1 MDEADEKKTNNTAI
15 ANERRKQTRQ
25 ATIDR
30 HASMHCFTRDLSIN
44 LNSQHK
50 RDWVNRLFLESKW
63 LYNAYLAQRKEEGKF
78 KNIDTKN
85 TVTPVKV
92 GDHFEDRWIVNAS
105 SQIRQQ
111 ILTRI
116 KTNMRS
122 AYSNYES
129 GNIKS
134 YDMKFITACNSVP
147 LKAGRWMDDDDKTA
161 VTFKINRK
169 KNRIKLQGCPFLI
182 RINGGKQIPDDA
194 EIASGNIVRR
204 RDGRLYLQVTYFVP
218 FEDDEDSCERDFYD
232 SVDGLDGVGLDF
244 GIKHNVTL
252 SDGRTFDWC
261 FEDSDVYKDAQRRNQ
276 LFREWHR
283 RKYGWARSSRACLD
297 IMAREGARLER
308 RKRDA
313 VNQFVGLLRREFGYV
328 VVQDEQVA
336 SWQSGKYG
344 SDVALSVMG
353 RVLEKLKEASSTVVV
368 GAFERS
374 TGCCPD
380 CGFVLPG
387 KLGLDVRSWTCPS
400 CGCVHDRDVASARWM
415 LVSGSA
421 RVLYPDYP
429 SAMDEELFR
438 RLVHI

>member
-1 MDEADEKKTNNTAI
+1 MDEADEKKANTAI
-15 ANERRKQTRQ
+15 VNERRKQTRQ

-30 HASMHCFTRDLSIN
+30 HASMRCFTRDLSIN
-44 LNSQHK
+44 LNSQRK
-50 RDWVNRLFLESKW
+50 RDWINRLFLESKW

-85 TVTPVKV
+85 TVIPVKV
-92 GDHFEDRWIVNAS
+92 GDRFEDRWIVNVS
-105 SQIRQQ
+105 SQVRQQ

-218 FEDDEDSCERDFYD
+218 FEDDEDSRERDFYD

-261 FEDSDVYKDAQRRNQ
+261 FEDSDAYKDAQRRNQ
-276 LFREWHR
+276 LFRERHR
-283 RKYGWARSSRACLD
+283 CKYGWAVQGQAPAPLLLAPRPAPRPARRGGGNPRDIRLRCDRPRPEAPQRRPRSRPRHDRCAVDAHGHHSRHDCEERAD
-297 IMAREGARLER
+297 EVRERVDEGAGTRAG
-308 RKRDA
+308 DA
-313 VNQFVGLLRREFGYV
+313 AQRMHQALRP
-328 VVQDEQVA
+328 
-336 SWQSGKYG
+336 
-344 SDVALSVMG
+344 
-353 RVLEKLKEASSTVVV
+353 VL
-368 GAFERS
+368 RQI
-374 TGCCPD
+374 PD
-380 CGFVLPG
+380 
-387 KLGLDVRSWTCPS
+387 
-400 CGCVHDRDVASARWM
+400 A
-415 LVSGSA
+415 
-421 RVLYPDYP
+421 
-429 SAMDEELFR
+429 
-438 RLVHI
+438 

>member
-1 MDEADEKKTNNTAI
+1 MNEADDKKTNNTAI

-30 HASMHCFTRDLSIN
+30 HASMRCFTRDLSIN
-44 LNSQHK
+44 LNSQRK
-50 RDWVNRLFLESKW
+50 RDWINRLFLESKW

-85 TVTPVKV
+85 TVIPVKV
-92 GDHFEDRWIVNAS
+92 GDRFEDRWIVNAS

-218 FEDDEDSCERDFYD
+218 FEDDEDSRERDFYD

-261 FEDSDVYKDAQRRNQ
+261 FEDSEAYKDAQRRNQ

-283 RKYGWARSSRACLD
+283 RKYGWARSSRACLNV
-297 IMAREGARLER
+297 MAREGAHLER

-336 SWQSGKYG
+336 SWQSGGYG
-344 SDVALSVMG
+344 SDVASSVMG
-353 RVLEKLKEASSTVVV
+353 RVLEKLKEASSTVVM

-387 KLGLDVRSWTCPS
+387 KLGLDVRSWRCPS
-400 CGCVHDRDVASARWM
+400 CGRVHDRDVASARWM

-421 RVLYPDYP
+421 RVLYPDCP
-429 SAMDEELFR
+429 SAMDGELFR